1 MFKEYTVEQVVKES
15 RTIKS
20 FYLSPKDGMQ
30 VPSYLAG
37 QFVNIKVKPDGSD
50 KELVRSYTLSDK
62 PGATYLRLTVKRE
75 EYGKVSAY
83 LHEVI
88 TVGGTLLVSD
98 PMGDFHLSVNNQNP
112 LVLISGGVGITP
124 MLSMAEYVF
133 DRQPERQIYF
143 IHSSLNRNV
152 QPMLD
157 RLQYLKTTSNN
168 FKLVIFHSDPLEEEL
183 VDIDYDYRGFI
194 TQERLPLI
202 GNAEYMVCGPV
213 AFMETVFS
221 FLSEFEIAEDK
232 IHFEFFQSP
241 KTVESKQ
248 PIKQGA
254 SNGIKVTLVKSQKTL
269 FWQEGA
275 GTLLELVE
283 SAGLQ
288 PDNSC
293 RMGTCATCQTKLLGG
308 SFQYEPEPF
317 MEPEEG
323 NILICCAIPTSNVE
337 IDL

>member
-1 MFKEYTVEQVVKES
+1 MFIEYMVERIVKES
-15 RTIKS
+15 LTIKS
-20 FYLSPKDGMQ
+20 FYLRPKDGRP

-37 QFVNIKVKPDGSD
+37 QFVNIKVKPEGSD

-62 PGATYLRLTVKRE
+62 PGVCYLRLTVKRE
-75 EYGKVSAY
+75 EYGKVSTY
-83 LHEVI
+83 LHDVI
-88 TVGGTLLVSD
+88 TVGSALLLSD
-98 PMGDFHLSVNNQNP
+98 PMGDFHLPVNNQDP

-124 MLSMAEYVF
+124 MLSMAEYVI

-143 IHSSLNRNV
+143 IHSSLNRDV
-152 QPMLD
+152 QPMLE
-157 RLQYLKTTSNN
+157 RLQYLESISNN
-168 FKLVIFHSDPLEEEL
+168 FKLAIFHSEPLGGEL

-194 TQERLPLI
+194 TKERLPLI
-202 GNAEYMVCGPV
+202 SNAEYMVCGPV
-213 AFMETVFS
+213 AFMEAIFS
-221 FLSEFEIAEDK
+221 FLSEFEITEDK

-241 KTVESKQ
+241 KMVTSKQ
-248 PIKQGA
+248 PVKQAA
-254 SNGIKVTLVKSQKTL
+254 SNGIMVTLVKSQKTL